1 MKTEEIKRFV
11 DRMTNGDISIF
22 LKLYTQECYKEM
34 VEMGF
39 IDQTYEEYV
48 EEWKGNIDD
57 LLQDEGGLKE
67 LAYNKSMKLFEV
79 KKYQEACD
87 AGIILKGMS
96 VLVDGIEILVERGSE
111 IQGFFGT
118 DKDGEEYAFT
128 HEQVTAIIGW

>member
-1 MKTEEIKRFV
+1 
-11 DRMTNGDISIF
+11 
-22 LKLYTQECYKEM
+22 
-34 VEMGF
+34 
-39 IDQTYEEYV
+39 
-48 EEWKGNIDD
+48 
-57 LLQDEGGLKE
+57 
-67 LAYNKSMKLFEV
+67 MKLFEV

-118 DKDGEEYAFT
+118 DKDGEEYVFT

>member
-48 EEWKGNIDD
+48 EEWKGSIDD
-57 LLQDEGGLKE
+57 LL
-67 LAYNKSMKLFEV
+67 
-79 KKYQEACD
+79 
-87 AGIILKGMS
+87 
-96 VLVDGIEILVERGSE
+96 
-111 IQGFFGT
+111 
-118 DKDGEEYAFT
+118 
-128 HEQVTAIIGW
+128 